1 MSTLAQRMR
10 APLAGDPGAAVQRRA
25 GNDVCQLPLPEISA
39 KGAVSI
45 RSPARLAAVHAQPAD
60 SQFVEHLVEVAG
72 AGHRPAGESRC
83 PFWQS
88 HVPSP
93 RFCQLHGPTAFAAPG
108 SVFLVLGV
116 PNAGKSSLIKAVA
129 QAGQGSKRRGK
140 RRRGPVTGR
149 KAGVTRFTSAF
160 PVSTD
165 PAVFLMDSPGILVP
179 RIQDTTQGV
188 KLALCGALPDA
199 SVPADELAHFLLCH
213 ARDTRSKAF
222 RAALALPHLH
232 PDSWEVLRQLAGQ
245 WGLVDGGG
253 VPDTDAAAQRLVS
266 MFRLGRLGPMTLD
279 DLSS

>member
-1 MSTLAQRMR
+1 VPLSSTTPVVREVI
-10 APLAGDPGAAVQRRA
+10 GDRQHVVVFNKA
-25 GNDVCQLPLPEISA
+25 D
-39 KGAVSI
+39 
-45 RSPARLAAVHAQPAD
+45 LAAPRMQAVIRERLSREGQETMFVSSH
-60 SQFVEHLVEVAG
+60 SQRSVRRFVEHLVEVAG
-72 AGHRPAGESRC
+72 AGHRPA
-83 PFWQS
+83 
-88 HVPSP
+88 
-93 RFCQLHGPTAFAAPG
+93 G

-222 RAALALPHLH
+222 R
-232 PDSWEVLRQLAGQ
+232 
-245 WGLVDGGG
+245 
-253 VPDTDAAAQRLVS
+253 
-266 MFRLGRLGPMTLD
+266 
-279 DLSS
+279 